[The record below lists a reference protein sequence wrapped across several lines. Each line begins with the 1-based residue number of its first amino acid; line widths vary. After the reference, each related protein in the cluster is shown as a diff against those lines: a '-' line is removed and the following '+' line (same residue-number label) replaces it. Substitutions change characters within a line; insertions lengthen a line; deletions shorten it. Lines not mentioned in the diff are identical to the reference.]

1 MGMCV
6 TSCPHCHA
14 APFDTSLMR
23 CDLCDT
29 WSHLLGPGWADVCLS
44 ALWAHSHGMVT
55 LQERIDAH
63 NKALRGGIG
72 QQMTLWG

>member
-1 MGMCV
+1 MCV
-6 TSCPHCHA
+6 TSCPHCRA
-14 APFDTSLMR
+14 APLDAGLMR

-44 ALWAHSHGMVT
+44 ASWAHSHGMVT

-63 NKALRGGIG
+63 NASMRGGMG